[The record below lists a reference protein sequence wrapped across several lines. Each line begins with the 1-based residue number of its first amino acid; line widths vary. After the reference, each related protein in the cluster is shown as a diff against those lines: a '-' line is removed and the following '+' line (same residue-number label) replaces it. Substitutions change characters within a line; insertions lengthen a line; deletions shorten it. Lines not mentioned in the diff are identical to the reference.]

1 MAASG
6 SQPKYKEGD
15 LGLVG
20 GGAADGSAAVA
31 AALSGLGEAFVALG
45 KAILAIDVK
54 KAAVPAEGK
63 KKKVS
68 ERSRRRPP
76 PARETQVLL
85 RRHAPVADTCAVS
98 PAGRARAAAPRFAA
112 GPPEGR
118 ERGAVPEDDERR
130 EVKESACEWS
140 PSA

>member
-1 MAASG
+1 MASG
-6 SQPKYKEGD
+6 SLSKHKEGD

-20 GGAADGSAAVA
+20 GGGADGSAAVA

-68 ERSRRRPP
+68 ARSRRRRRP
-76 PARETQVLL
+76 PARETQLLL
-85 RRHAPVADTCAVS
+85 RRHAPPANACAVL
-98 PAGRARAAAPRFAA
+98 PAGRALAVAPRFAA
-112 GPPEGR
+112 GPPRGQQAGR
-118 ERGAVPEDDERR
+118 GSGGR
-130 EVKESACEWS
+130 
-140 PSA
+140 

>member
-15 LGLVG
+15 LGLVVG
-20 GGAADGSAAVA
+20 GGADGSAAVA

-54 KAAVPAEGK
+54 KAAVPDGK
-63 KKKVS
+63 KRKVS
-68 ERSRRRPP
+68 ARSRRRRP

-85 RRHAPVADTCAVS
+85 RCHAPAADACAVS

-118 ERGAVPEDDERR
+118 RAGRGSGGRR
-130 EVKESACEWS
+130 AGRG
-140 PSA
+140 